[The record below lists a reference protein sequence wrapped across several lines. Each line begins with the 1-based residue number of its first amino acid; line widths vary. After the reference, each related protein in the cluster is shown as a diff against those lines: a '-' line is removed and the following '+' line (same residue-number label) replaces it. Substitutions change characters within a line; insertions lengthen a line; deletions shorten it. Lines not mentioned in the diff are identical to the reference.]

1 MASTVDSIGRTA
13 AASKEASGF
22 FTTSDGKV
30 IEIRDVWAANL
41 DEEMEIIRDLIDRY
55 PYVAMVGRC
64 MYISIDYLA
73 ATIIGIL
80 TVFAVGLIA

>member
-1 MASTVDSIGRTA
+1 MATTVDSIGRPTV
-13 AASKEASGF
+13 ASKEASGF

-55 PYVAMVGRC
+55 PYVAMVGAY
-64 MYISIDYLA
+64 MYP
-73 ATIIGIL
+73 
-80 TVFAVGLIA
+80 LIA